1 MKKGIVLMSIGA
13 GLMYLFDPEQ
23 GEARR
28 SQLRDKFA
36 GVLPQTKEALEA
48 KTEAITTQ
56 ASTLAEKA
64 DSIAAE
70 KISAIGPEADG
81 GGTDGGDSDGDAENA
96 DSETEN
102 ASAPAGN
109 PT

>member
-81 GGTDGGDSDGDAENA
+81 GDSDGGGSDAEKS